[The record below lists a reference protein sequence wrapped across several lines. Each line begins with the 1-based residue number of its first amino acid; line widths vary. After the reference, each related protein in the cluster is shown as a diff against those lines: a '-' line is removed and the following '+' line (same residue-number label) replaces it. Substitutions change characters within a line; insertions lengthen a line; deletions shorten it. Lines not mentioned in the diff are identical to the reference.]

1 MRLIQIWWI
10 INIYTLL
17 YKTSGGHNSSKASLS
32 PIVLISK
39 TFIFLKF
46 VMIQLLTQ
54 VCLVLTVFSLD
65 IAGTVIITFHARLR
79 VEKNS
84 FYV

>member
-17 YKTSGGHNSSKASLS
+17 YMTSGGDNSSKASLS

-39 TFIFLKF
+39 TLKF
-46 VMIQLLTQ
+46 VMIQLLNQ

>member
-17 YKTSGGHNSSKASLS
+17 YMTSGGDNSSKASLS

-39 TFIFLKF
+39 TLKF